1 MKKLT
6 TILVILVIVAIFV
19 GTTSIFILD
28 ETQQAII
35 TQFGKPVGGPI
46 MKPGLHFKL
55 PFIQTVTKFEKRLLE
70 WDGTPQEV
78 PTEDNKFIHIDTYA
92 RWKIND
98 PLEFFKS
105 VHSESQAQSR
115 LDDIIDG
122 AIRDEIA
129 VHTLPNIVRS
139 TRREMEVVTVKEEE
153 EPQNIKEAAQKDSL
167 EVRETIAIDGE
178 RDEIRD
184 NIMRHVKEVLEETDL
199 GIRLVDFRFK
209 RIDYNTEVQKKV
221 FQRMIAQQNKIAEKY
236 RAIGQGERERIMGKI
251 EQKRK
256 EILSGAYRKGQKIR
270 GEADGKATEIYA
282 EAYNRSETSRD
293 FYEFTRT
300 LTTYENAIDSTTTLL
315 LSTDNELLKY
325 LKSSK

>member
-1 MKKLT
+1 
-6 TILVILVIVAIFV
+6 
-19 GTTSIFILD
+19 
-28 ETQQAII
+28 
-35 TQFGKPVGGPI
+35 
-46 MKPGLHFKL
+46 
-55 PFIQTVTKFEKRLLE
+55 
-70 WDGTPQEV
+70 
-78 PTEDNKFIHIDTYA
+78 DNKFIHIDTYA
-92 RWKIND
+92 RWKIVD

-105 VHSESQAQSR
+105 VHAESQAQSR
-115 LDDIIDG
+115 LDDIVDG

-139 TRREMEVVTVKEEE
+139 RRREMEVVTVKEEE
-153 EPQNIKEAAQKDSL
+153 EPTDIKEAAQKDSL
-167 EVRETIAIDGE
+167 EVREHIVIDGE
-178 RDEIRD
+178 RDEIRE
-184 NIMRHVKEVLEETDL
+184 NIIEHVKDVLKETEL

-221 FQRMIAQQNKIAEKY
+221 YQRMIAQQKKIAEKY

-282 EAYNRSETSRD
+282 EAYNRSATSRD

-300 LTTYENAIDSTTTLL
+300 LTTYEKAIDSSSTLL

>member
-6 TILVILVIVAIFV
+6 TIVILVIILVFI
-19 GTTSIFILD
+19 GTTALFVLD
-28 ETQQAII
+28 EKEQAIV
-35 TQFGKPVGGPI
+35 TQFGKPVGDPI
-46 MKPGLHFKL
+46 MKPGLHLKI
-55 PFIQTVTKFEKRLLE
+55 PFVQTVTKFEKRILE

-92 RWKIND
+92 RWQIED
-98 PLEFFKS
+98 ALEFYKS

-122 AIRDEIA
+122 AIRDEMA

-139 TRREMEVVTVKEEE
+139 SRREMEVVTVKEEE
-153 EPQNIKEAAQKDSL
+153 DVQDIKEAAQKDSL
-167 EVRETIAIDGE
+167 EVREKIVIDGE
-178 RDEIRD
+178 RVEIRE
-184 NIMRHVKEVLEETDL
+184 NIIQHVMDVLQETDL
-199 GIRLVDFRFK
+199 GIKLIDFRFK
-209 RIDYNTEVQKKV
+209 RIDYNTDVQKKV

-282 EAYNRSETSRD
+282 EAYNRSETSRN
-293 FYEFTRT
+293 FYEFVRT
-300 LTTYENAIDSTTTLL
+300 MTAYENSIDSTSTLL

-325 LKSSK
+325 FKSSK

>member
-6 TILVILVIVAIFV
+6 TLVILVIILVFI
-19 GTTSIFILD
+19 GTTALFVLD
-28 ETQQAII
+28 ETEQAIV
-35 TQFGKPVGGPI
+35 TQFGKPIGDPI
-46 MKPGLHFKL
+46 MKPGLHFKI
-55 PFIQTVTKFEKRLLE
+55 PFVQTVTKFEKRILE

-92 RWKIND
+92 RWQIED
-98 PLEFFKS
+98 ALEFYKS
-105 VHSESQAQSR
+105 VHSENQAQSR

-122 AIRDEIA
+122 AIRDEMA

-139 TRREMEVVTVKEEE
+139 NRREMEVVTVKEEE
-153 EPQNIKEAAQKDSL
+153 EVQDIKEAAQKDSL
-167 EVRETIAIDGE
+167 EVREKIVIDGE
-178 RDEIRD
+178 RDEIRE
-184 NIMRHVKEVLEETDL
+184 NIIQHVTDVLEETDL
-199 GIRLVDFRFK
+199 GVKLIDFRFK
-209 RIDYNTEVQKKV
+209 RIDYNTDVQKKV

-270 GEADGKATEIYA
+270 GEADGEATEIYA
-282 EAYNRSETSRD
+282 EAYNRSETSRN
-293 FYEFTRT
+293 FYEFLRT
-300 LTTYENAIDSTTTLL
+300 MTAYENSIDSTSTLL

-325 LKSSK
+325 FKSSK

>member
-6 TILVILVIVAIFV
+6 TIVILVIILVFI
-19 GTTSIFILD
+19 GTTALFLLD
-28 ETQQAII
+28 EKEQAIV
-35 TQFGKPVGGPI
+35 TQFGKPVGDPI
-46 MKPGLHFKL
+46 MTPGLHLKI
-55 PFIQTVTKFEKRLLE
+55 PFVQTVTKFEKRILE

-92 RWKIND
+92 RWQIED
-98 PLEFFKS
+98 ALEFYKS
-105 VHSESQAQSR
+105 VHSETQAQSR

-122 AIRDEIA
+122 AIRDEMA

-139 TRREMEVVTVKEEE
+139 SRREMEVVTVKEEE
-153 EPQNIKEAAQKDSL
+153 DVQDIKEAAQKDSL
-167 EVRETIAIDGE
+167 EVREKIVIDGE
-178 RDEIRD
+178 RVEIRE
-184 NIMRHVKEVLEETDL
+184 NIIQHVTEVLEETDL
-199 GIRLVDFRFK
+199 GIKLIDFRFK
-209 RIDYNTEVQKKV
+209 RIDYNTDVQKKV

-282 EAYNRSETSRD
+282 EAYNRSETSRN
-293 FYEFTRT
+293 FYEFVRT
-300 LTTYENAIDSTTTLL
+300 MTAYKNSIDSTSTLL

-325 LKSSK
+325 FKSSK

>member
-6 TILVILVIVAIFV
+6 TIVILVIILVFI
-19 GTTSIFILD
+19 GTTALFVLD
-28 ETQQAII
+28 EKEQAIV
-35 TQFGKPVGGPI
+35 TQFGKPVGDPI
-46 MKPGLHFKL
+46 MKPGLHLKI
-55 PFIQTVTKFEKRLLE
+55 PFVQTVTKFEKRILE

-78 PTEDNKFIHIDTYA
+78 PTEDNKFIHIDTFA
-92 RWKIND
+92 RWQIED
-98 PLEFFKS
+98 ALEFYKS
-105 VHSESQAQSR
+105 VHSETQAQSR

-122 AIRDEIA
+122 AIRDEMA

-139 TRREMEVVTVKEEE
+139 SRREMEVVTVKEEE
-153 EPQNIKEAAQKDSL
+153 DVQDIKEAAQKDSL
-167 EVRETIAIDGE
+167 EVREKIVIDGE
-178 RDEIRD
+178 RVEIRE
-184 NIMRHVKEVLEETDL
+184 NIIQHVMDVLQETDL
-199 GIRLVDFRFK
+199 GIKLIDFRFK
-209 RIDYNTEVQKKV
+209 RIDYNTDVQKKV

-282 EAYNRSETSRD
+282 EAYNRSETSRN
-293 FYEFTRT
+293 FYEFVRT
-300 LTTYENAIDSTTTLL
+300 MTAYENSIDSTSTLL

-325 LKSSK
+325 FKSSK